1 VPDLSGKVALVT
13 GAGRRLGRAIAEAL
27 GADGA
32 RIAVHYH
39 ASADGAAAVVRAVG
53 GEQHAAAF
61 AADLADPRAVA
72 ALPQRVV
79 EALGRLDVLIN
90 SAAVMRRQPFGTVTP
105 EQWDAVLDLNLR
117 APFLL
122 SQAAAPYLRATHGLI
137 INISDTSGVEG
148 WPSFLPH
155 SVSKA
160 GLQMLTRG
168 LAQVLAPDVRVN
180 AIVPGA
186 VLPPETADRAR
197 AADRSLLKRLG
208 SPDDVVAAVRFLLE
222 TSFATG
228 GTVVVDG
235 GALARPR
242 ADG

>member
-39 ASADGAAAVVRAVG
+39 ASADG
-53 GEQHAAAF
+53 AAAF

-186 VLPPETADRAR
+186 VLPPETADPADRAR